1 MERLTPA
8 ERADP
13 YRTKPPGY
21 PAVWSRQGLAA
32 GCVERGNNYRGSGYT
47 GSYPPGYL
55 KRIAALFP
63 GPGLVLHLFSR
74 YTRANTFALIA
85 TSMRASV

>member
-8 ERADP
+8 ERADRLP
-13 YRTKPPGY
+13 DEALPGY

-32 GCVERGNNYRGSGYT
+32 GCSGTWGTTIGAAGTT

-63 GPGLVLHLFSR
+63 GPGLVLHLFSGLLSR
-74 YTRANTFALIA
+74 PTR
-85 TSMRASV
+85 SR